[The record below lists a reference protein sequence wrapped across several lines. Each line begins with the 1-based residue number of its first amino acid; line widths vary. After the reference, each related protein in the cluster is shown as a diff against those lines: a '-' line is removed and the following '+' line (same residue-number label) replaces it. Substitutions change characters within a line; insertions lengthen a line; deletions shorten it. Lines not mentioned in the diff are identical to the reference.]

1 MAAARARAG
10 QRPKSLGFVSPPIR
24 TASQKMA
31 ASGEGKK
38 TRGSWFGAAAVGDP
52 ANVRTS
58 DAIMNT
64 PTRTTQTQSREST
77 ERPESR
83 ESSINFSYPARVRV
97 ASPTPASP
105 VSVGRGSV
113 VQSPA
118 PETQP
123 QPKPK
128 RRNSAMSPQ
137 RGGSVRS
144 SRPSSTASDQPLV
157 YDPNSRRMV
166 SRSDL
171 LALEQEV
178 QVAPEKRP
186 KKKKASLNRAGSHL
200 AKGTVARTH
209 GTAVDN
215 GVSNEAA
222 MAAAASLRSH
232 RAEERQQPVQQEPE
246 EEAEAEYEQPALEA
260 VAEPQ
265 RQETE
270 RELESELEPE
280 PEPETRTRNTEISM
294 SPASNAPEVLAD
306 WHDGGLQRRPSVVRE
321 EEEDSESDIGLETHV
336 STPPTNAS
344 AALDA
349 VPVRHSV
356 YAHGVPS
363 PPQSENTDD
372 QTHAELAATPTL
384 PSEPISTVQEKPES
398 RETQHLRRD
407 SRTHSN
413 SPVRSAR
420 FGPVQD
426 SLIVKHEPP
435 TRSLSPRKSA
445 LKRSP
450 SRGTS
455 PTGDQSD
462 ASAVGTPTQ
471 APPVQ
476 RKKSVRVS
484 FDDENT
490 VVVGESAG
498 RSETESPVPPSPQQV
513 TSRKPWYST
522 LGIGRKKDAVP
533 LEEDEVMQ
541 PRPALPSFGSVRGRK
556 QSPRPAEERPLVRPY
571 EPPSPELEKSAVPEG
586 LGQSSDHSIGP
597 IIQEQGLKNGANI
610 FKVREPLPPV
620 VTSIEGNGYISDT
633 ASSDDD
639 AALLADTPRL
649 GAEDS
654 HVSDASTLVPDQ
666 VRPLNGSA
674 APVASGEGTAV
685 EVKDFGAPKL
695 EAVPAISITHPSPR
709 TEQKE
714 QERASYLHFPGEFPE
729 TETET
734 DGENVPARQATFEPM
749 VQNEDDTATLHTPST
764 VLATQPAAQEPT
776 DDSDGSSSIYSDAY
790 EDLSEVEGG
799 GFQSLDA
806 VVESPVITTPPRNVL
821 EKAQAHRAEVVT
833 PTPRSRDVEV
843 TPTATPQGTLAATEP
858 IDRWASAK
866 AYWRSLTAE
875 KRAQLEREAAEEA
888 GIEADLEEAKPEE
901 KKPRRKKSVEKR
913 HLEKKAIEKQRS
925 AVDPS
930 RVYMVKPGT
939 KAESYDSG
947 PKTSPRGQHQPATAK
962 SEGGMRL
969 RKTMRGAD
977 AQPVETGT
985 HMRRSMRTEAPEQ
998 AAAKQRPTSH
1008 QPVGITTEITSGR
1021 LSRAMSEDIPAT
1033 GKGKS
1038 SLLQPSLRRRGSD
1051 SSTSSFKRAR
1061 PVSSGFGF
1069 RKTMRT
1075 GTGSLDLQ
1083 EPRDREQ
1090 TSSRFSLRG
1099 MSPARRGAASSMSM
1113 GSRMRTTL
1121 RGDPPARRGSEDS
1134 GKGYLRFSGAFG
1146 RPSDKKGKQRSRF
1159 GDDSSDEDVGV
1170 SRRFASRFEDSSD
1183 EDMTPAELL
1192 PPLGITTMR
1201 GAAKGKRVPSPPLP
1215 EEEEMSE
1222 EEGAVG
1228 AEDKTPGVT
1237 FGATGGDTSIRR
1249 SRSGRG
1255 MEGGRPSSRHGG
1267 FMSSVLRRNKKHD
1280 GSAKISRPEL
1290 TESAARR
1297 DTNLERSAEELTA
1310 LRSNSL
1316 RGPASSRLNKGI
1328 MSSPPPGSTTTT
1340 TTTTRGNWPLGGDD
1354 ESAPAEAKQ
1363 PKETE
1368 VQAVSNEA
1376 DDAAIRSPSILGHSR
1391 SQPSMN
1397 RPAFLS
1403 RRTMS
1408 MSGTINTDDLGSDVP
1423 TGRKKK
1429 KFGALRRMFKL
1440 DD

>member
-1 MAAARARAG
+1 MAAARARGG
-10 QRPKSLGFVSPPIR
+10 QRPKSLGFASTPIR

-31 ASGEGKK
+31 ASEGKK
-38 TRGSWFGAAAVGDP
+38 TGASWFGAAAMGDP

-58 DAIMNT
+58 DAIMST
-64 PTRTTQTQSREST
+64 PTRTTQIQSQEST
-77 ERPESR
+77 ERPDSR
-83 ESSINFSYPARVRV
+83 ESSINFSYPARLRV

-105 VSVGRGSV
+105 TSMGGESL
-113 VQSPA
+113 QSPA
-118 PETQP
+118 PEIQP
-123 QPKPK
+123 QQPKPK
-128 RRNSAMSPQ
+128 RRSSTMSPQ

-144 SRPSSTASDQPLV
+144 SRPSSISSDQALV

-166 SRSDL
+166 PRTDL
-171 LALEQEV
+171 MALEQQV
-178 QVAPEKRP
+178 QVAPEKRS
-186 KKKKASLNRAGSHL
+186 KKKKSALNRAGSHL
-200 AKGTVARTH
+200 AKGTVARSH
-209 GTAVDN
+209 GTALDH
-215 GVSNEAA
+215 GVHNEAA

-232 RAEERQQPVQQEPE
+232 RAEERQQQHLQQEPE
-246 EEAEAEYEQPALEA
+246 EEYDQPALEV

-265 RQETE
+265 RQKTME
-270 RELESELEPE
+270 RELESEPELEPE
-280 PEPETRTRNTEISM
+280 PAPQSQTRKTEISM

-306 WHDGGLQRRPSVVRE
+306 LHDGGLQRRPSVVRE
-321 EEEDSESDIGLETHV
+321 EEEDLVSDIELEAPV
-336 STPPTNAS
+336 SMPPSNTS

-372 QTHAELAATPTL
+372 QAHAELAATPIG
-384 PSEPISTVQEKPES
+384 PSEPMAIAQEKPES
-398 RETQHLRRD
+398 REAQNLRRD

-435 TRSLSPRKSA
+435 ARSLSPRKSA

-455 PTGDQSD
+455 PAGDRSD
-462 ASAVGTPTQ
+462 ASGVGTPTQ
-471 APPVQ
+471 APPAQ

-513 TSRKPWYST
+513 TSKKPWYST

-541 PRPALPSFGSVRGRK
+541 PRPALPSFGSIRGRK
-556 QSPRPAEERPLVRPY
+556 QSPRPAEERPLVRPH
-571 EPPSPELEKSAVPEG
+571 EPSSLELERDTGTEG
-586 LGQSSDHSIGP
+586 LGLSSDQSLGA
-597 IIQEQGLKNGANI
+597 IIQEQGPKTGANI
-610 FKVREPLPPV
+610 SKVREPLPPV
-620 VTSIEGNGYISDT
+620 VTSIEGSGYASDT

-649 GAEDS
+649 DAEDS
-654 HVSDASTLVPDQ
+654 HVSQASTLVPEQ
-666 VRPLNGSA
+666 ARSLNGSA
-674 APVASGEGTAV
+674 AAVASGEGTAV
-685 EVKDFGAPKL
+685 EVKDFGAPEH
-695 EAVPAISITHPSPR
+695 EAVPAISITEPSPR
-709 TEQKE
+709 PEQSG

-734 DGENVPARQATFEPM
+734 DGENMPARQATFEPI
-749 VQNEDDTATLHTPST
+749 VQNEDDVATLHTPST
-764 VLATQPAAQEPT
+764 VLATQLAAQEPT
-776 DDSDGSSSIYSDAY
+776 DDSDGSSIYSDAY

-806 VVESPVITTPPRNVL
+806 VVDSPVVTTPPRHVL

-833 PTPRSRDVEV
+833 PTPQSRDAED
-843 TPTATPQGTLAATEP
+843 TPTATPQGTLVATEP

-888 GIEADLEEAKPEE
+888 GIEADLEEAIPEE
-901 KKPRRKKSVEKR
+901 KKPRRKKSVEQR
-913 HLEKKAIEKQRS
+913 NMEKKVIEEQR
-925 AVDPS
+925 ATVDPS
-930 RVYMVKPGT
+930 RAYMIKPGT
-939 KAESYDSG
+939 KAENYGSTT
-947 PKTSPRGQHQPATAK
+947 KNTSRGQQQQQQPANAK
-962 SEGGMRL
+962 TEGGMRL
-969 RKTMRGAD
+969 RKTMRAAD

-985 HMRRSMRTEAPEQ
+985 RMRRSMRTEAPEQ
-998 AAAKQRPTSH
+998 GAAQQRPMSH
-1008 QPVGITTEITSGR
+1008 QPLGNTTKVTGGR
-1021 LSRAMSEDIPAT
+1021 HSRAMSEGGPAADQ
-1033 GKGKS
+1033 GPS
-1038 SLLQPSLRRRGSD
+1038 SILQPSLRRRGSG

-1061 PVSSGFGF
+1061 PMSSGLGF

-1075 GTGSLDLQ
+1075 GTGSVDLQ
-1083 EPRDREQ
+1083 EPREQ

-1099 MSPARRGAASSMSM
+1099 MSPAGRGASPPVSM

-1134 GKGYLRFSGAFG
+1134 GKGYLRFSGSFG

-1159 GDDSSDEDVGV
+1159 GEDSSDEDEGV

-1183 EDMTPAELL
+1183 EDLAPAEPL
-1192 PPLGITTMR
+1192 PPLGLKTMR
-1201 GAAKGKRVPSPPLP
+1201 GAKGKRVPSPPLA

-1228 AEDKTPGVT
+1228 ADDKTPGVT
-1237 FGATGGDTSIRR
+1237 SGVAGDTSLRR

-1255 MEGGRPSSRHGG
+1255 ADGGRPASRHGG
-1267 FMSSVLRRNKKHD
+1267 FMSSVLRRNKKND
-1280 GSAKISRPEL
+1280 GGAKISRPEL

-1310 LRSNSL
+1310 LRSNSVQ
-1316 RGPASSRLNKGI
+1316 GQASPRLHKAVA
-1328 MSSPPPGSTTTT
+1328 SPPKG
-1340 TTTTRGNWPLGGDD
+1340 TRGNWPLGI
-1354 ESAPAEAKQ
+1354 ESTADAKQ
-1363 PKETE
+1363 PQETE
-1368 VQAVSNEA
+1368 AVSNEKEM
-1376 DDAAIRSPSILGHSR
+1376 DVVHDAGDPVVRSPSILGHSK

-1408 MSGTINTDDLGSDVP
+1408 MSGTIQTDDLGSDV
-1423 TGRKKK
+1423 TAGRKKK